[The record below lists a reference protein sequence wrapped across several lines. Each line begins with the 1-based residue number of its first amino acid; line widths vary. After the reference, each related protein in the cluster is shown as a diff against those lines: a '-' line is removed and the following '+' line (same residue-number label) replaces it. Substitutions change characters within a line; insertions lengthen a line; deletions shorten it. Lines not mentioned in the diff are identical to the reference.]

1 MHDESPENET
11 DDGRCSTAR
20 GKYRGSGRKRTTVAR
35 HQKGTRQ
42 RPEECFQMAPSQ
54 VEDQDG
60 IKGELEVSVSCRKAE
75 LSGRLIL
82 TADGELI
89 RDASISGVDS
99 AKLEGLLEGSGEVE
113 VCGYFIGEI
122 KVKNRTAPAAGQECR
137 SVNLGGEA

>member
-1 MHDESPENET
+1 MRAQKMKLT
-11 DDGRCSTAR
+11 MAVVALLAASTAAQAGNGR
-20 GKYRGSGRKRTTVAR
+20 QSHDTKKAPGSV
-35 HQKGTRQ
+35 
-42 RPEECFQMAPSQ
+42 PEECFQMALSQ